1 MVKKTGHSLRSVS
14 TYGRKSGHW
23 VSPYAD
29 KLIEDY
35 TEHIG
40 VLDKTTIKNQIIE
53 ENYQNYD
60 NLRSI
65 KRNVMNRFV
74 GLVGKDSAWKEYV
87 NSEQGEQDCQ

>member
-1 MVKKTGHSLRSVS
+1 MEREALKKALNERIESEDFSELIT
-14 TYGRKSGHW
+14 
-23 VSPYAD
+23 AD
-29 KLIEDY
+29 KFRIYNL
-35 TEHIG
+35 
-40 VLDKTTIKNQIIE
+40 
-53 ENYQNYD
+53 NYQNYD